1 MASTE
6 VLRTTNVPPAPRRKW
21 AKPSR
26 APRGLEIVGVV
37 IAAMFAAPLVYLIVR
52 NFETPS
58 ELLGAV
64 TSSEVGAPLART
76 LLLASSVTVACCVL
90 GTAMAWLT
98 TRTDVRG
105 RRALAVVAALPLVL
119 PSFVA
124 ALALIAAFS
133 SGGLL
138 EETFGIDTGVRVQG
152 FWAAFTVLTL
162 ISYPYVYL
170 PVAARL
176 IGLPRSLE
184 ESASSLGRRPLA
196 VFRSVVFPQITG
208 AILAGSLLVFLY
220 VVSEFGAVSLLRY
233 DTLTRRIYAARLL
246 DPDAAMAMSLV
257 LAAVAITVVVVER
270 QATKHR
276 RAIESPTTSGTPKRV
291 LLGHWRLASACFGW
305 GLVGLALFVPIAV
318 VTHWA
323 WLGLSGTRSVLGGEA
338 DIGRL
343 VQPTINTALLGV
355 GAAIIA
361 IIVVFPVAYLTARYR
376 SRVGGLAN
384 ALVVSGFAL
393 PGLVIALALVGASL
407 HIPLLDHLYQTFPL
421 LIFAYIV
428 HFGAQAM
435 RSAQVSV
442 EAVPSH
448 LRDAARA
455 LGAGRVRR
463 LRTVELPLM
472 APALAAGGGLVLLS
486 VMKELP
492 ATLLLAPI
500 GVDTLAVRIWSASS
514 EGFYAQAGL
523 GSVMLVA
530 LAAGLTWVL
539 TIRRMERL

>member
-1 MASTE
+1 M
-6 VLRTTNVPPAPRRKW
+6 
-21 AKPSR
+21 
-26 APRGLEIVGVV
+26 
-37 IAAMFAAPLVYLIVR
+37 
-52 NFETPS
+52 
-58 ELLGAV
+58 
-64 TSSEVGAPLART
+64 
-76 LLLASSVTVACCVL
+76 
-90 GTAMAWLT
+90 
-98 TRTDVRG
+98 
-105 RRALAVVAALPLVL
+105 
-119 PSFVA
+119 
-124 ALALIAAFS
+124 
-133 SGGLL
+133 
-138 EETFGIDTGVRVQG
+138 
-152 FWAAFTVLTL
+152 
-162 ISYPYVYL
+162 
-170 PVAARL
+170 
-176 IGLPRSLE
+176 
-184 ESASSLGRRPLA
+184 
-196 VFRSVVFPQITG
+196 
-208 AILAGSLLVFLY
+208 
-220 VVSEFGAVSLLRY
+220 
-233 DTLTRRIYAARLL
+233 
-246 DPDAAMAMSLV
+246 
-257 LAAVAITVVVVER
+257 
-270 QATKHR
+270 
-276 RAIESPTTSGTPKRV
+276 

>member
-1 MASTE
+1 MATIE
-6 VLRTTNVPPAPRRKW
+6 ILRTNSDPPTPKRKW

-26 APRGLEIVGVV
+26 APRGLEIIGIV
-37 IAAMFAAPLVYLIVR
+37 IAAMFAAPLVYLIAR
-52 NFETPS
+52 NFAAPN
-58 ELLGAV
+58 ELLSAV
-64 TSSEVGAPLART
+64 TSSQVGAPLVRT
-76 LLLASSVTVACCVL
+76 LLLASSVMVACALL

-98 TRTDVRG
+98 TRTDIYG

-124 ALALIAAFS
+124 ALAFVGTFS

-138 EETFGIDTGVRVQG
+138 EETFGIDPGVRVQG

-184 ESASSLGRRPLA
+184 ESASSLGRHPLA
-196 VFRSVVFPQITG
+196 VFRTVVFPQITG
-208 AILAGSLLVFLY
+208 AILAGSMLVFLY
-220 VVSEFGAVSLLRY
+220 VVSEFGAVSLLQY
-233 DTLTRRIYAARLL
+233 DTLTRRIYASRLL
-246 DPDAAMAMSLV
+246 DPNAAMAMSLV
-257 LAAVAITVVVVER
+257 LAVVAITVVVVER
-270 QATKHR
+270 IATKR
-276 RAIESPTTSGTPKRV
+276 RHVIESPGTQGAPKRV
-291 LLGHWRLASACFGW
+291 LLGHWRIASTCFGW
-305 GLVGLALFVPIAV
+305 GLVGLALFVPVAV

-323 WLGLSGTRSVLGGEA
+323 WLGLTGTRNVLGRGM

-355 GAAIIA
+355 GAAVVA
-361 IIVVFPVAYLTARYR
+361 IIVVLPVAYLTARYR
-376 SRVGGLAN
+376 SRVGGFAN
-384 ALVVSGFAL
+384 ALVVGGFAL

-407 HIPLLDHLYQTFPL
+407 RIPFLDHLYQTFPL
-421 LIFAYIV
+421 LIFAYVV

-442 EAVPSH
+442 EAVPRH
-448 LRDAARA
+448 LRDAARS

-463 LRTVELPLM
+463 FRTVELPLM
-472 APALAAGGGLVLLS
+472 APALAAGCGLVLLS

-500 GVDTLAVRIWSASS
+500 GVDTLAIRIWSASS

-523 GSVMLVA
+523 ASVMLVA
-530 LAAGLTWVL
+530 LAAVLTWLL
-539 TIRRMERL
+539 TIRHMERL